1 MRYITR
7 WHLVWRHVAR
17 WISGCYNG
25 TLQSCNSVSCVYI
38 WLVTCLSVSTSS
50 NGSPHCCENFIV
62 HLCKEYLM
70 SWRIRIGTVGTLLVT
85 LVSNNNFDNY
95 SWHRNIDLRA
105 SLEHGNGYKS
115 LDKLY
120 FYVSRHG
127 RNGRID
133 NFKLLKKVFYRSFFS
148 FFYIL
153 RYNTTQFLIFHSYL
167 STIFYIHSKLIKRV
181 CKFSRRVHFSQS
193 ELSVI
198 WFNIQRWWIGAQ
210 EDTYFF

>member
-1 MRYITR
+1 MRYVTR

-105 SLEHGNGYKS
+105 SLEHGNSYKS

-133 NFKLLKKVFYRSFFS
+133 NFKLLKKVFYRSFFFLFLHSPLQYDPISNFSLLLIDDILYS
-148 FFYIL
+148 FEI
-153 RYNTTQFLIFHSYL
+153 
-167 STIFYIHSKLIKRV
+167 
-181 CKFSRRVHFSQS
+181 
-193 ELSVI
+193 
-198 WFNIQRWWIGAQ
+198 
-210 EDTYFF
+210 D